1 MGELEAFIRLVF
13 LTFGNGNLLLFL
25 YLFLVKYLVYH
36 YVIVKYRS
44 DMYSRIEMS
53 STLILFIKCI

>member
-1 MGELEAFIRLVF
+1 MGELEAFIRLVL
-13 LTFGNGNLLLFL
+13 LTFGNGNLFLFL

-36 YVIVKYRS
+36 YVIVKYKS